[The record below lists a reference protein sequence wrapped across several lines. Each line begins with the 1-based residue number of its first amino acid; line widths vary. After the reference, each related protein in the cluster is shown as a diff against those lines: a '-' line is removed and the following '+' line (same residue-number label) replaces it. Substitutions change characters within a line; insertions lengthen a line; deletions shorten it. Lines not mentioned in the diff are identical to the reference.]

1 MVPLLTQAREW
12 YRKGWISKERYAEII
27 DQIKEKYVKESN
39 GKEYSNGRRVETV

>member
-27 DQIKEKYVKESN
+27 KEIEVRYVQKSN
-39 GKEYSNGRRVETV
+39 GKEYRNGRRVETV